1 MRLLVCSCAFGS
13 LSDQPDQPDQKG
25 ARFSGH
31 LVLWRFLLMLVY
43 LESIYRFC
51 TIVFTDWFLSS
62 PMSVLFYIILFYT
75 VFVLF
80 LRLSRCFL

>member
-1 MRLLVCSCAFGS
+1 MLLSVFSCAFGS
-13 LSDQPDQPDQKG
+13 LSDQARWKG

-51 TIVFTDWFLSS
+51 SLVFTDWFLST
-62 PMSVLFYIILFYT
+62 PLAVLFYIILFYA

-80 LRLSRCFL
+80 LRLWRGFV